1 MTQELRYDVRA
12 LKYFR
17 AARDQLC
24 SLGRVVGVWI
34 ARQHPAARLD
44 MNFEPGLGQ
53 IWNYGRHERY
63 PALARINLLGHT
75 YDHVPSFLIDSLF
88 GRKPFMLCARS
99 LTRAPRVRIPTPVFH
114 CPWQIFVSVCML
126 IRNGGRSD

>member
-1 MTQELRYDVRA
+1 MY
-12 LKYFR
+12 
-17 AARDQLC
+17 
-24 SLGRVVGVWI
+24 
-34 ARQHPAARLD
+34 
-44 MNFEPGLGQ
+44 FEPGLRQ

-88 GRKPFMLCARS
+88 GRNPSCSVLEAW
-99 LTRAPRVRIPTPVFH
+99 LAPRVRIPTPVFH